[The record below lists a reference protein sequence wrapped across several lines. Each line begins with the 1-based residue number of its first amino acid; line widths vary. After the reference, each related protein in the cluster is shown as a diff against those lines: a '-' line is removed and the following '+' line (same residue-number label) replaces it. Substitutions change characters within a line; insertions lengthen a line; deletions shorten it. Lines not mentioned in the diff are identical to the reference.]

1 MTTFDLDR
9 QSLLVLDPIVSKLTP
24 ADLDRP
30 TPCAGWTLADL
41 LRHQVSENHAFAE
54 AARNGSAKDWD
65 SGQLG
70 EDPYAAY
77 AASVTDYL
85 AAYGEAD
92 VAERQIAIN
101 TFGTFPGTVAIAM
114 HLVDTVAHGWDIAK
128 TLDVAYDPVPE
139 AVHAALQFALMI
151 PTDPEERVE
160 RGTFAPVVPVSTDES
175 ELDQFLGLLGRDPQ
189 WRVS

>member
-9 QSLLVLDPIVSKLTP
+9 QSLLVLDPIVAKTTA

-54 AARNGSAKDWD
+54 AARAGSAKDWD

-85 AAYGEAD
+85 AAYSEAD

-101 TFGTFPGTVAIAM
+101 TFGTFTGTVAIAM
-114 HLVDTVAHGWDIAK
+114 HLVDTVAHGWDLAK

-151 PTDPEERVE
+151 PADPKARIE
-160 RGTFAPVVPVSTDES
+160 RGTFAPVVPVSTDEG
-175 ELDQFLGLLGRDPQ
+175 ELDQFLGLLGRDPD

>member
-9 QSLLVLDPIVSKLTP
+9 QSLLVLDPIVSKATA

-54 AARNGSAKDWD
+54 AARHGSAKDWD

-92 VAERQIAIN
+92 IAERQIAIN
-101 TFGTFPGTVAIAM
+101 TFGTFPSTVAVAM
-114 HLVDTVAHGWDIAK
+114 HLVDTVAHGWDLAK
-128 TLDVAYDPVPE
+128 TLDVAYNPVPA

-151 PTDPEERVE
+151 PADPEERVK

-175 ELDQFLGLLGRDPQ
+175 ELDQFLGLLGRDPAWQ
-189 WRVS
+189 VS

>member
-9 QSLLVLDPIVSKLTP
+9 QSLLVLDPIVSKITA

-65 SGQLG
+65 SGQLS

-77 AASVTDYL
+77 AGSVTDYL

-92 VAERQIAIN
+92 VAELEIAIN
-101 TFGTFPGTVAIAM
+101 TFGTFSGTVAMAM
-114 HLVDTVAHGWDIAK
+114 HLVDTVAHGWDLAK
-128 TLDVAYDPVPE
+128 TLGVAYHPVPD
-139 AVHAALQFALMI
+139 AVHAVWKSALMI
-151 PTDPEERVE
+151 PTDPKERVE
-160 RGTFAPVVPVSTDES
+160 RGTFAPVVPVDTGES
-175 ELDQFLGLLGRDPQ
+175 ELDQFLGRLGRDPQ

>member
-9 QSLLVLDPIVSKLTP
+9 QSLLVLDPIVSKITA

-77 AASVTDYL
+77 AASVTDYV

-92 VAERQIAIN
+92 VAEREIAIN
-101 TFGTFPGTVAIAM
+101 TFGTFPGTVAMGM
-114 HLVDTVAHGWDIAK
+114 HLVDTVAHGWDLAK
-128 TLDVAYDPVPE
+128 TLGVAYHPVPD
-139 AVHAALQFALMI
+139 AVHAVWKSALMI
-151 PTDPEERVE
+151 PTDPKQRSE
-160 RGTFAPVVPVSTDES
+160 RGTFAPVVPVDTGES
-175 ELDQFLGLLGRDPQ
+175 ELNQFLGRLGRDPQ

>member
-9 QSLLVLDPIVSKLTP
+9 QSLLVLDPIVAKTTA

-85 AAYGEAD
+85 AAYSEAD

-101 TFGTFPGTVAIAM
+101 TFGTFTGTVAIAM
-114 HLVDTVAHGWDIAK
+114 HLVDTVAHGWDLAK

-139 AVHAALQFALMI
+139 AVRAALQFALMI
-151 PTDPEERVE
+151 PADPKARIE

-175 ELDQFLGLLGRDPQ
+175 ELDQFLGLLGRDPD

>member
-1 MTTFDLDR
+1 M
-9 QSLLVLDPIVSKLTP
+9 LVLDPIVSKITA

-85 AAYGEAD
+85 NAYSEAD

-101 TFGTFPGTVAIAM
+101 TFGTFPA
-114 HLVDTVAHGWDIAK
+114 
-128 TLDVAYDPVPE
+128 
-139 AVHAALQFALMI
+139 Q
-151 PTDPEERVE
+151 
-160 RGTFAPVVPVSTDES
+160 S
-175 ELDQFLGLLGRDPQ
+175 
-189 WRVS
+189 